1 MYCETN
7 IIYIS
12 AKINMNK
19 SYFDIITLLN
29 HTNSILISIIFY
41 EIKRTNYLYG
51 NVIS

>member
-12 AKINMNK
+12 AKMNMHK
-19 SYFDIITLLN
+19 IYFDIIT
-29 HTNSILISIIFY
+29 TNTIFY